1 MLKIILLATLIL
13 QCLPAY
19 AELSTNPWLD
29 SNDEEDVQKV
39 YERRSRRGKGDSALE
54 EYQEEQS
61 TVIDRTHAY
70 IQDDS
75 ALMQEEEE
83 SGFFGKVKSLV
94 SDKPKEDD
102 KLILNTADNR
112 RKLAE
117 KKQQEA
123 AKKQA
128 QKEDNGILSSFG
140 LGGLTNSFKL
150 PNVNAAGMIRKFEKA
165 SGINLKAIGK
175 QLK

>member
-1 MLKIILLATLIL
+1 MRKIILLVVLVL

-29 SNDEEDVQKV
+29 ANEEEDVQKV
-39 YERRSRRGKGDSALE
+39 YERRSRRGKGDAALE
-54 EYQEEQS
+54 QYQAEQS

-70 IQDDS
+70 IQEDS
-75 ALMQEEEE
+75 ALLQEEEE
-83 SGFFGKVKSLV
+83 SGFFGKVKSMV
-94 SDKPKEDD
+94 SSKPKQDD
-102 KLILNTADNR
+102 KLILNTAENR
-112 RKLAE
+112 RKLAAQ
-117 KKQQEA
+117 KQQAA

-128 QKEDNGILSSFG
+128 EEQDSGILPSFG

-150 PNVNAAGMIRKFEKA
+150 PNINAAGMIRKFEKA
-165 SGINLKAIGK
+165 SGINLKALGN